1 MTNHLAIYQ
10 TFRQR
15 LIELHQAAVEW
26 GLDHQQEFRRVAR
39 KLGML
44 AEDNTLIFADES
56 EMSILM
62 DGLLYEEKIQQRNVV
77 AAFLAGYVC
86 RD

>member
-1 MTNHLAIYQ
+1 LAESQNLEMTNHLATYQ

-26 GLDHQQEFRRVAR
+26 GLNHQPVFARAAR

-44 AEDNTLIFADES
+44 AEDSTLIFADES

-62 DGLLYEEKIQQRNVV
+62 DGLLYEEKIQQRKM
-77 AAFLAGYVC
+77 A
-86 RD
+86 

>member
-1 MTNHLAIYQ
+1 MTNHLATYQ

-15 LIELHQAAVEW
+15 LIKLHQAAVEW
-26 GLDHQQEFRRVAR
+26 GLDHQQEFHRVAR

-44 AEDNTLIFADES
+44 YEDGTLIFDDES

-62 DGLLYEEKIQQRNVV
+62 DGLLYEEKIQQREVDHTP
-77 AAFLAGYVC
+77 LSSSC
-86 RD
+86 KP